1 MTAKDYLKSY
11 VAEKDQ
17 ADACQKRIK
26 YLEDMKKR
34 VKAVRYTGMPKAGNQ
49 GDLSDAE
56 AYIDELMDKYVSII
70 LSYIGKEAD
79 ILDRINRMEKA
90 EEREVLMW
98 RYINNRDR
106 DGRKLTWDDIAA
118 KIPCSR
124 RTAENYHGRALQ
136 NFPMDD

>member
-17 ADACQKRIK
+17 ADACQKRIE

-34 VKAVRYTGMPKAGNQ
+34 VKAVRYTGMPKGSHQ
-49 GDLSDAE
+49 GDLSDTE
-56 AYIDELMDKYVSII
+56 AVIDELMDKYIRII
-70 LSYIGKEAD
+70 LSYVGKEAD
-79 ILDRINRMEKA
+79 ILERINRIERP

-98 RYINNRDR
+98 RYINNRDK
-106 DGRKLTWDDIAA
+106 DGKKLTWNDIAN

-124 RTAENYHGRALQ
+124 RSAENYHGRALK